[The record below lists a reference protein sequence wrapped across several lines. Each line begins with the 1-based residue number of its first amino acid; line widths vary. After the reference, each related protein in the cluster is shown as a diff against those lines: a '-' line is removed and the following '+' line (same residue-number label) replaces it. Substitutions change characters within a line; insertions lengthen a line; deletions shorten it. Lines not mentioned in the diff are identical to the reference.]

1 MIVAISRE
9 ESGSEWIAPDSIDP
23 SNAVAAAR
31 GSSIGVPVVY
41 VVISEETVTV
51 RPIVYVCI
59 AEAAS
64 SAKNRAV
71 HVAAAG

>member
-1 MIVAISRE
+1 MIVAISRGE
-9 ESGSEWIAPDSIDP
+9 LGSAWIAPDSRDP
-23 SNAVAAAR
+23 SNAVAAVR

-59 AEAAS
+59 ADAAS
-64 SAKNRAV
+64 SAKN
-71 HVAAAG
+71 